1 MFAYLRKKKY
11 TVLVFRRNNHGGGL
25 YDYGNYVICHEGKI
39 DQQKIGEMKMKK
51 KVIAVLLAVSFVIS
65 VTACA
70 GNGQDIEP
78 VMQEQEPEEE
88 PEMEEESEPEDEI
101 ESEEEEAEEEPE
113 VEEKVE
119 SNVKPAANTP
129 SELSDDLYDFQVS
142 IDGVVYQIPMW
153 YSDFEALGWV
163 FDEDATLTLSS
174 NQHTLSNR
182 WKKDGFSVLTSF
194 ANLSMNTV
202 DLTNSMV
209 ASLKLDSFYLRDCT
223 WEILLP
229 GGIQWGVSSADDIK
243 AAYGEPT
250 RDYDGENYYQMTYQY
265 DNYRQ
270 IRLQVDKESNA
281 LNDIEIENI
290 VALEGADNSVD
301 ETVPDAVKAY
311 QAPSS
316 LGDDL
321 YSFNVELEGN
331 LYTLPCPVSELLEN
345 GFRLNEEDSDEA
357 VASGN
362 SGWVSLNYNN
372 QTLRVLAKNYA
383 EYATTIENCFMTKV
397 ESSDNGPKFEL
408 TIPGNI
414 KRGDS
419 EADVEKAVKNFNV
432 KEETSDSGFTYYTIY
447 DPNGSSLDH
456 YQIIVKD
463 GVVMK
468 IEVSNSPKKLD

>member
-1 MFAYLRKKKY
+1 
-11 TVLVFRRNNHGGGL
+11 
-25 YDYGNYVICHEGKI
+25 
-39 DQQKIGEMKMKK
+39 MKMKK

-78 VMQEQEPEEE
+78 VMQEQEPKEE

-447 DPNGSSLDH
+447 DLNGSSLDH